1 MKFGLRDEI
10 YIRIEKITKKYKYKF
25 VVFGSRARGDYKNN
39 SDIDIAISGVVSEKD
54 ETEIRNEFDLI
65 DMEYLLDIV
74 FINQLTNKELIEN
87 IEKEGVLIQ

>member
-39 SDIDIAISGVVSEKD
+39 SDIDIAVLGEISD
-54 ETEIRNEFDLI
+54 EDFYKIQNDFDSI
-65 DMEYLLDIV
+65 DMEYMLDIV
-74 FINQLTNKELIEN
+74 FENKVENTELLEN
-87 IEKEGVLIQ
+87 IKKEGILI